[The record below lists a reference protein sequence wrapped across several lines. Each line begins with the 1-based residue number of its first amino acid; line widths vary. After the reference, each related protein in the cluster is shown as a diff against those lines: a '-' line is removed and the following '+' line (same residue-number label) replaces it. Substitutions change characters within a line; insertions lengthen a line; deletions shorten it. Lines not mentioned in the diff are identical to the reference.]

1 MPHIF
6 APLDLVPVKDK
17 ILVKTSYHIFPFV
30 CRVPSVFLRNSDFSS
45 ISDIFPRAKKRT
57 FIALRELK
65 YEAKSA

>member
-1 MPHIF
+1 MQG
-6 APLDLVPVKDK
+6 PLC
-17 ILVKTSYHIFPFV
+17 FPKKF
-30 CRVPSVFLRNSDFSS
+30 PDFSS